1 MRRTLPVPDP
11 RVPQGRGSAGA
22 TAGVDEGDDRD
33 GRGRRASLP
42 ARLLLGLVHLY
53 RLTAVMR
60 TPRCR
65 FLPTCSGYALEAL
78 RVHGALRGTWL
89 AIRRVGRCHPWN
101 PGGLDPVPPAE
112 PARNRSRTP

>member
-1 MRRTLPVPDP
+1 MSSQLPSAD
-11 RVPQGRGSAGA
+11 GSRSLDTADSTHTVGGGA
-22 TAGVDEGDDRD
+22 RPT
-33 GRGRRASLP
+33 SPL

-53 RLTAVMR
+53 RLTAMVR

-65 FLPTCSGYALEAL
+65 FLPSCSGYAVEAL

-101 PGGLDPVPPAE
+101 PGGIDPVPPRE
-112 PARNRSRTP
+112 

>member
-1 MRRTLPVPDP
+1 MSGQLPAADPGASRSLDAAGSPDT
-11 RVPQGRGSAGA
+11 VGAAAGS
-22 TAGVDEGDDRD
+22 T
-33 GRGRRASLP
+33 SPL

-65 FLPTCSGYALEAL
+65 FLPSCSGYAVEAL
-78 RVHGALRGTWL
+78 RVHGAWRGSWL

-101 PGGLDPVPPAE
+101 PGGIDPVPPRE
-112 PARNRSRTP
+112 

>member
-1 MRRTLPVPDP
+1 MSRQVPAAEPASRSLDP
-11 RVPQGRGSAGA
+11 ANPTQTGDGGSA
-22 TAGVDEGDDRD
+22 R
-33 GRGRRASLP
+33 SSSPL

-65 FLPTCSGYALEAL
+65 FLPSCSQYAVEAL
-78 RVHGALRGTWL
+78 RAHGALRGTWL

-101 PGGLDPVPPAE
+101 PGGIDPVPPRE
-112 PARNRSRTP
+112 

>member
-1 MRRTLPVPDP
+1 MSSQLPAAEASPSLDAA
-11 RVPQGRGSAGA
+11 GSTP
-22 TAGVDEGDDRD
+22 TAGNDAARP
-33 GRGRRASLP
+33 ASPL

-53 RLTAVMR
+53 RLTAVVR

-65 FLPTCSGYALEAL
+65 FLPTCSGYAVEAL

-101 PGGLDPVPPAE
+101 PGGLDPVPPRE
-112 PARNRSRTP
+112 